1 MAPDAH
7 PLSGARLLTTYQ
19 QMLLM
24 RRFEER
30 TGMLYQMR
38 KFSGFCHLYIGQ
50 EAVAAGVSACLRTSD
65 YMISGYREH
74 AQAIAK
80 GVDGAAVMAELFGRE
95 TGCSGGKGG
104 SMHIYDPACRF
115 MGGWGIVGA
124 QIANA
129 VGFAFTAKYRGTD
142 DVCVC
147 FFGEGAIHQGA
158 FHEAMNMA
166 ALWKLP
172 VVYICEN
179 NYYAMGTPLH
189 RQTNVTEVHIKARG
203 YDTPSALVDGQDLR
217 AVYDQTAIAVER
229 ARRGE
234 GPTLLEMKTYRFRG
248 HSMSD
253 PANYRTREEVEE
265 EKKRDPLLT
274 VARWLVEEGVA
285 TDEQLTDL
293 DEKVKAEVLE
303 MVAFA
308 EASEPPPVDSLW
320 DNVVV

>member
-1 MAPDAH
+1 MPQEPH
-7 PLSGARLLTTYQ
+7 LLSGERLLGLYRE
-19 QMLLM
+19 MLLM

-38 KFSGFCHLYIGQ
+38 KFGGFCHLYIGQ
-50 EAVAAGVSACLRTSD
+50 EAVASGVNACLRKSD

-80 GVDGAAVMAELFGRE
+80 GVSGAAVMAELFGRS

-104 SMHIYDPACRF
+104 SMHLYDPTCGF

-129 VGFAFTAKYRGTD
+129 TGLAFAAKYRGTD

-166 ALWKLP
+166 AMWKLP
-172 VVYICEN
+172 VVYVCEN
-179 NYYAMGTPLH
+179 NFYAMGTPLH
-189 RQTNVTEVHIKARG
+189 RQTNVAEVHTKARG
-203 YDTPSALVDGQDLR
+203 YEVPSALVDGQDLR
-217 AVYDQTAIAVER
+217 AVYDSAAEAVAR
-229 ARRGE
+229 ARAGE

-274 VARWLVEEGVA
+274 VSRWLIEEGAA
-285 TDEQLTDL
+285 TDTALAEL
-293 DEKVKAEVLE
+293 DEAVKAEVVQ
-303 MVAFA
+303 MVQFA
-308 EASEPPPVDSLW
+308 EDSPFPAVQTLW
-320 DNVVV
+320 DHVLA